1 MGSDC
6 KFLQCVRK
14 MAKICYIFIEWY
26 GYDVNAISI
35 WRLSTI
41 CYDSATA
48 DTAAITHDGVTTL
61 GIINL
66 KYCYIRPRISSRVIQ
81 ETARRELYIYL

>member
-1 MGSDC
+1 
-6 KFLQCVRK
+6 

-26 GYDVNAISI
+26 EYDVNAISI

-61 GIINL
+61 EILNL
-66 KYCYIRPRISSRVIQ
+66 KSSYIRPRNSSTVI
-81 ETARRELYIYL
+81 EEMASTPSTLVFGLPT